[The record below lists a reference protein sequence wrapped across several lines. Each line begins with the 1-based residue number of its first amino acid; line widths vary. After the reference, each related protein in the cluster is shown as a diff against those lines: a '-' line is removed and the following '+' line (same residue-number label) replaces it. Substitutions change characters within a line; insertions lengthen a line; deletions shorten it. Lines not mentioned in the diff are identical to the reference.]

1 MLLKYAAFKN
11 MHLDLGVLWICSYMT
26 YNVMNAGLM
35 RNFDYL

>member
-11 MHLDLGVLWICSYMT
+11 MHLDLGVLWIYRYMT
-26 YNVMNAGLM
+26 YVMNVDLM